1 MIESFSG
8 AIIVIEILTNIK
20 HLFQFKGK
28 IRKPTQ
34 LKCKTVKNEAIKNVS
49 TSIEDALCVSAWRII
64 WNLGEA
70 AFVHI
75 RLKYFP
81 SHFLYGNV

>member
-34 LKCKTVKNEAIKNVS
+34 LKCKTVNDEALKNVS
-49 TSIEDALCVSAWRII
+49 TSIEDALCVSA
-64 WNLGEA
+64 
-70 AFVHI
+70 
-75 RLKYFP
+75 
-81 SHFLYGNV
+81 